1 MQFQIHTLL
10 PMAEKEFFL
19 LLVFRLV
26 EQSTQNTVVQITN
39 IRQKAQ
45 ISMTQTH
52 FQAKPNMAKNKFAQY
67 KLAID
72 GMSA

>member
-26 EQSTQNTVVQITN
+26 EQTTQNTDVQKIYGGKTTGVHVGGWLNGHGMPCVVSSFWLVCFHI
-39 IRQKAQ
+39 QK
-45 ISMTQTH
+45 I
-52 FQAKPNMAKNKFAQY
+52 
-67 KLAID
+67 
-72 GMSA
+72 